1 MGKLD
6 RSQSEMDAQ
15 TAVQRCWA
23 TLYLIDLD
31 TAISWKFPNFVK
43 KHSLIS
49 QRRFEVFSFF
59 LDL

>member
-23 TLYLIDLD
+23 TLYLIRG
-31 TAISWKFPNFVK
+31 WEFVMAFCRVSSAQGPAQQ
-43 KHSLIS
+43 HGSS
-49 QRRFEVFSFF
+49 N
-59 LDL
+59 